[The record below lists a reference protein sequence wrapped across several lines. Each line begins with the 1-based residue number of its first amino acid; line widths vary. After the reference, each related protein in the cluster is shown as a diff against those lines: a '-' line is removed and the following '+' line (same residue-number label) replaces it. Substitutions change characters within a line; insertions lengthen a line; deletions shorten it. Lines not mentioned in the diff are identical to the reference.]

1 MDNEFYISKKDWDKI
16 ISYAGI
22 AYDEF
27 NAEIGGMAVVIQ
39 DKDNDWT
46 IKDPVILDQV
56 ITAGNT
62 HLNKESL
69 APYYTKMAKKYSKK
83 NFRFCWWHSHH
94 TMQAFWSGTDLATID
109 EFQDGDFSF
118 ALVVNLKE
126 EYKCRVSIWKPF
138 AMHTDVELNILTTAN
153 KYSKNMVDEVKEKC
167 SKPNMLTKGYHKT
180 APEQSM
186 PLWSRHQSIPI
197 NADSLVDT
205 KSYDYTEAYVLIHN
219 LQKKQ
224 ADGSL
229 KYTQYLKAVEDFNN
243 KAIEES
249 SGTTIKLLTKED
261 WESSNLITTPNDH
274 ITEDDTE
281 EYNNSYGYHQR
292 WGI

>member
-118 ALVVNLKE
+118 ALVVNLKGIIKLHQNNLCL
-126 EYKCRVSIWKPF
+126 YG
-138 AMHTDVELNILTTAN
+138 
-153 KYSKNMVDEVKEKC
+153 VD
-167 SKPNMLTKGYHKT
+167 
-180 APEQSM
+180 
-186 PLWSRHQSIPI
+186 I
-197 NADSLVDT
+197 NQFLLM
-205 KSYDYTEAYVLIHN
+205 LIH
-219 LQKKQ
+219 LLI
-224 ADGSL
+224 L
-229 KYTQYLKAVEDFNN
+229 KVMIILKR
-243 KAIEES
+243 I
-249 SGTTIKLLTKED
+249 
-261 WESSNLITTPNDH
+261 
-274 ITEDDTE
+274 
-281 EYNNSYGYHQR
+281 Y
-292 WGI
+292 